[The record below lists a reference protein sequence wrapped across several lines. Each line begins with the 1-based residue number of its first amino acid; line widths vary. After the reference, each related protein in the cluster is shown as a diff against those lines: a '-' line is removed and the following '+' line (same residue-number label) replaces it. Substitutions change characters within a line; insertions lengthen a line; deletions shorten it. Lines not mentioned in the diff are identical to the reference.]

1 MQDVISALLGMLP
14 SRTSSVASLHR
25 WYEGDIES
33 SDDPHEVD
41 SSIEERPRMH
51 ANRAMKHELG
61 RHFAVP
67 CVRWVCVVREG
78 ASCSPLPCHPTTLC
92 RTPAAS
98 VSSISAPSGATLIV
112 PVAASA
118 SALAVAAPSVGTS
131 PAPRALVPF
140 HEESSL
146 LPYPSARLDDR
157 DDIIELDFADTSTLS
172 NVDAFERRRQHGKNG
187 AKLSTKDR
195 AREREEIECLW
206 DVPGNVPRNVDAGLS
221 PATVL
226 GRPSQ
231 AQSYAVGHASESA
244 VSPTI
249 GSCQDQSAQRSIHA
263 SEKHRTIIH
272 WRTGN
277 WTAV

>member
-92 RTPAAS
+92 RTPAAPAAS
-98 VSSISAPSGATLIV
+98 VSSISAPCGATPIM
-112 PVAASA
+112 PVAAST
-118 SALAVAAPSVGTS
+118 SALAVAAPS
-131 PAPRALVPF
+131 
-140 HEESSL
+140 
-146 LPYPSARLDDR
+146 
-157 DDIIELDFADTSTLS
+157 
-172 NVDAFERRRQHGKNG
+172 
-187 AKLSTKDR
+187 
-195 AREREEIECLW
+195 
-206 DVPGNVPRNVDAGLS
+206 AG
-221 PATVL
+221 
-226 GRPSQ
+226 
-231 AQSYAVGHASESA
+231 
-244 VSPTI
+244 
-249 GSCQDQSAQRSIHA
+249 
-263 SEKHRTIIH
+263 
-272 WRTGN
+272 
-277 WTAV
+277 